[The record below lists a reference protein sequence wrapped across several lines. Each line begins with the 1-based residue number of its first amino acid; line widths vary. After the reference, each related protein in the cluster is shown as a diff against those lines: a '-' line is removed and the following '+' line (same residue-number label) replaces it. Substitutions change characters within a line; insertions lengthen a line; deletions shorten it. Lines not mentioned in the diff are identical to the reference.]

1 MRNSSYIYLLLII
14 FSFSFNGCKTRYL
27 ESSAPFEI
35 NEKSYFYWV
44 GGKQGTQGVTVT
56 LVGRTESLNVSF
68 SKLFFQ
74 HKEYSIVPEFK
85 NDEFVIV
92 GNFSEFRGNE
102 QILDSDPLSDQ
113 AKKAQEEKDNFPFDL
128 KENEAILLY
137 SVNGLEGYH
146 KITDIKQ
153 MDKVFRP

>member
-1 MRNSSYIYLLLII
+1 MIKSIYIYSLSIVLTLLL
-14 FSFSFNGCKTRYL
+14 FGCKTRYL

-35 NEKSYFYWV
+35 DEKTYFYWV
-44 GGKQGTQGVTVT
+44 GGKQGTQGVTIRLT
-56 LVGRTESLNVSF
+56 GHTESLNVSF
-68 SKLFFQ
+68 SKLYFQ
-74 HKEYSIVPEFK
+74 FREYSIVPEFN
-85 NDEFVIV
+85 NDGFLIV
-92 GNFSEFRGNE
+92 GNYSKFRESEWE
-102 QILDSDPLSDQ
+102 KDSDPLSDK

-146 KITDIKQ
+146 KITGIKQ